1 MWLFNIRGCDVECNP
16 VAMSYAYITQ
26 DGAVLFIRKEA
37 LSGEV
42 LSYLGKT
49 GTEVKEYGE
58 ITDFVRALPGNGKN
72 LLDERYVGYNFYKIL
87 QEKQAVTEGKN
98 PTELLKAVKNATEL
112 ANMEK
117 YTCRTVWQ

>member
-1 MWLFNIRGCDVECNP
+1 M
-16 VAMSYAYITQ
+16 
-26 DGAVLFIRKEA
+26 
-37 LSGEV
+37 
-42 LSYLGKT
+42 
-49 GTEVKEYGE
+49 
-58 ITDFVRALPGNGKN
+58 
-72 LLDERYVGYNFYKIL
+72 GYNFYKIL